1 MFSAGRGSHI
11 ITTKKII
18 YATGYE
24 SQSMLKDKVVELIS
38 TYSFISE
45 PLKIPAHLKHTMFW
59 DTEDP
64 YLYMRATEEGRL
76 LVGGEDE
83 QFKNPERRD
92 RLIENKEQTLLKKV
106 QEKFDGLR
114 LIPDYSWAGTFGITK
129 DALPYIGAH
138 PDYPN
143 SYFVLAFG
151 GNGITFSIMGMQ
163 ILSDAVA
170 GKHNKFLE
178 YFRFKR

>member
-1 MFSAGRGSHI
+1 MR
-11 ITTKKII
+11 
-18 YATGYE
+18 
-24 SQSMLKDKVVELIS
+24 S
-38 TYSFISE
+38 TQDNRI
-45 PLKIPAHLKHTMFW
+45 
-59 DTEDP
+59 
-64 YLYMRATEEGRL
+64 

-92 RLIENKEQTLLKKV
+92 RLIEKKEEKLLQKIT
-106 QEKFDGLR
+106 QKFEGLR

-129 DALPYIGAH
+129 DALPYIGEH
-138 PDYPN
+138 PDFPN

-151 GNGITFSIMGMQ
+151 GNGITFSVMGMQ
-163 ILSDAVA
+163 ILSDVMA